1 MSRLIGST
9 SRSGS
14 PLRRG
19 RPRSTRFALVLV
31 AAAFTLLAF
40 AAPAFAFEGSPYAGA
55 VIGAGVS
62 TVDEGSVEFHTLDW
76 QPSIGAWRLFA
87 GYGVGKYFGAE
98 AGYVSL
104 GKSRVDTQGGDF
116 FEARQ
121 TGFEIAPTGTL
132 PITGGLS
139 GFARVG
145 VVFWRSEIEHQ
156 FTALSSGT
164 VDESGSSLALAA
176 GLEYAV
182 VRHVLVRL
190 EGALYSIDKTK
201 SGAGD
206 DKVVMIGARY
216 AF

>member
-1 MSRLIGST
+1 MIRPIGSA
-9 SRSGS
+9 SRAGS

-19 RPRSTRFALVLV
+19 HPHFTWFALVLV
-31 AAAFTLLAF
+31 AAAFALLAF
-40 AAPAFAFEGSPYAGA
+40 AAPAVALEGTPYAGA
-55 VIGAGVS
+55 GIGAGVS

-104 GKSRVDTQGGDF
+104 GKSRVTTEGGDF

-121 TGFEIAPTGTL
+121 TGFEVAPTGTL

-139 GFARVG
+139 AFARVG

-164 VDESGSSLALAA
+164 VDESGSSLALAV

-190 EGALYSIDKTK
+190 EGALYSIDKAK

-206 DKVVMIGARY
+206 DKVVMLGARY